1 MVDISTETFAKNC
14 IHTREKQKKGK
25 EPVLWIAI
33 KDLGEKLYIKNI
45 FNLVDKEV
53 KGKFETNYPTKQQL
67 KKYIRHRS
75 EFINDTKFMYAH
87 ECIIIPVIMTSRSS
101 KAIKFGSKLGFSQYE
116 ITLKKELSVL
126 KSVMNTFEGET
137 MKNQYSVLGYKI
149 DLYFYDYKLAIE
161 VDERG
166 HKDGYVDHEIKRQK
180 AIERELSC
188 KFIRINP
195 DEEKFNIFKTQNE
208 IFTHV
213 KESNKKLTK
222 ELTKKSLIDEISNEL
237 LGLEFKS
244 NNSIKPNCLKYI
256 VK

>member
-1 MVDISTETFAKNC
+1 
-14 IHTREKQKKGK
+14 
-25 EPVLWIAI
+25 
-33 KDLGEKLYIKNI
+33 
-45 FNLVDKEV
+45 
-53 KGKFETNYPTKQQL
+53 
-67 KKYIRHRS
+67 
-75 EFINDTKFMYAH
+75 MYAH

-244 NNSIKPNCLKYI
+244 NNSIKTNCLKYI